1 VGIFACGGLHAGGIH
16 SMKDETLAFTPEENA
31 LKNTA
36 KPLVSSGQLSVG
48 FGTGLTDWNHATTDR
63 T

>member
-1 VGIFACGGLHAGGIH
+1 
-16 SMKDETLAFTPEENA
+16 MKDETLAFTPEENA

-36 KPLVSSGQLSVG
+36 KPSFSNGQFSVG

>member
-1 VGIFACGGLHAGGIH
+1 
-16 SMKDETLAFTPEENA
+16 MKDETLAFTPEENA

-36 KPLVSSGQLSVG
+36 KPSFSNGQFSVV